1 MKLENYLS
9 ILDTERFGFKI
20 AKINTFDYPAAEIV
34 AFLRANDVKLILS
47 KVSAENLDL
56 INELELLKFILKDIQ
71 VTYKY
76 DLHKNILKE
85 KTVLDNLLIREAQL
99 SDIESLQ
106 IIANNSFLN
115 YGHYAND
122 NKLDKIKCRDIYSDW
137 IKRSCEDENEANKV
151 FVAES
156 NGELAGFLAFK
167 IFNHEDKRYAAS
179 TLGAVSEKFRNLNV
193 FRILTLEAL
202 HWGKEI
208 ELDWEEH
215 NVLATNYPV
224 NTSFVKSCFLIYK
237 SFITLHHWIE

>member
-9 ILDTERFGFKI
+9 ILDTERFGFKV
-20 AKINTFDYPAAEIV
+20 AKVNTFDYPPSEIIS
-34 AFLRANDVKLILS
+34 FLKENDVKLILS
-47 KVSAENLDL
+47 KISSENLIL
-56 INELELLKFILKDIQ
+56 INELELLKFVLKDIQ

-85 KTVLDNLLIREAQL
+85 KIITENLLIRESEL
-99 SDIESLQ
+99 KDIEALQ
-106 IIANNSFLN
+106 EIANNSFLN

-122 NKLDKIKCRDIYSDW
+122 EKLDKIKCRDIYSDW
-137 IKRSCEDENEANKV
+137 IKRSCIDKNVADKV

-167 IFNHEDKRYAAS
+167 IFNQDDKKYAAS

-193 FRILTLEAL
+193 FRVLTLEAL

-208 ELDWEEH
+208 GLDWEEH

-224 NTSFVKSCFLIYK
+224 NTSFVKSGFLIYK